1 MIVLAPQ
8 VGTYFDDIKADA
20 DRLGSKLI
28 GINGKRCIDLNNDPR
43 GVVDFIV
50 SNFGE

>member
-8 VGTYFDDIKADA
+8 VGAYFDDIKADA

-43 GVVDFIV
+43 SVVDFIV